1 MEGST
6 ALSLEPFPRVS
17 RLGMAGFII
26 QFADEFRTDANK
38 AALAFRSY
46 VEQDR
51 PDFVTETSTS
61 LVSVFIAVNPFVH
74 DDREVELWLSNVLD
88 TQNWYHAPLPKGR
101 RLFEIPCVFG
111 TDLAPQLHDAAQT
124 VGLHVDD
131 AIHELTSVRSMVF
144 TIGYAPGQPYT
155 GLLDQHWDLPRLSQ
169 LNPMVPAGALV
180 TAIRQL
186 IIFSGPTPTGWWH
199 IGQTAFRCFQPKRDP
214 VFALQPGDEIQ
225 YRAVGKRDLEHYENN
240 DERGFGGALV
250 DIIS

>member
-111 TDLAPQLHDAAQT
+111 TDLAPQLHDAA
-124 VGLHVDD
+124 
-131 AIHELTSVRSMVF
+131 
-144 TIGYAPGQPYT
+144 
-155 GLLDQHWDLPRLSQ
+155 
-169 LNPMVPAGALV
+169 
-180 TAIRQL
+180 
-186 IIFSGPTPTGWWH
+186 
-199 IGQTAFRCFQPKRDP
+199 
-214 VFALQPGDEIQ
+214 
-225 YRAVGKRDLEHYENN
+225 
-240 DERGFGGALV
+240 
-250 DIIS
+250 